1 MSDPIAALNSVARAW
16 GALAWAVTWQ
26 LALLVGVFALV
37 SLAMRRSSPG
47 LRYWLWQ
54 IAAIKLLVMPVW
66 GISLPLPPARPATSP
81 APNVRLSARP
91 GETPGAAS
99 AGWGW
104 ARTWIA
110 ATGGSAGPTAGGRP
124 PTARLDGRAWLFL
137 GWALAVALQA
147 AAILHRRGL
156 LERLLLQAR
165 PADDPALLA
174 EARALSGA
182 IGLRWVP
189 EVRIADVPGS
199 PFVCGL
205 WSPVLVLPRGLV
217 GSVGPESL
225 RPVLLHE
232 LAHLQR
238 RDLLWGWIPALAR
251 LLYFF
256 HPAAYYIDYRIRLER
271 ELACDQ
277 AAMLLSGQG
286 AAGYATTLVE
296 IVSQSSRSLVT

>member
-1 MSDPIAALNSVARAW
+1 MSDLIAALNGVARGWA
-16 GALAWAVTWQ
+16 ALAWAVTWQ
-26 LALLVGVFALV
+26 SALLVGVFALV

-66 GISLPLPPARPATSP
+66 GISLPLPPARPATRPGP
-81 APNVRLSARP
+81 AVRLSARP
-91 GETPGAAS
+91 GDGETPGAAS
-99 AGWGW
+99 ADWGW
-104 ARTWIA
+104 ARRWIA
-110 ATGGSAGPTAGGRP
+110 ATGGGAGPTAGGRP

-137 GWALAVALQA
+137 GWALGVALQA

-156 LERLLLQAR
+156 LERLLRQAR
-165 PADDPALLA
+165 PADEPALLA
-174 EARALSGA
+174 AARELSGA
-182 IGLRWVP
+182 VGLRRVP
-189 EVRIADVPGS
+189 QVLIADVPGS

-205 WSPVLVLPRGLV
+205 RRPVLVLPRALV
-217 GSVGPESL
+217 DSVGPDSL

-256 HPAAYYIDYRIRLER
+256 NDP
-271 ELACDQ
+271 
-277 AAMLLSGQG
+277 
-286 AAGYATTLVE
+286 TTG
-296 IVSQSSRSLVT
+296 